1 MRNLKT
7 FYKIL
12 LDERMTKKL
21 ELVQKD
27 TLFSS
32 SKKNA
37 DVQLANIM
45 IWDRKKHSS
54 KLYDW
59 RLQNLQSLLPHGS

>member
-1 MRNLKT
+1 
-7 FYKIL
+7 
-12 LDERMTKKL
+12 MTKKL